1 MIVPCSPWGT
11 FSDVSRTSRLFSLKI
26 ARSRRSSADSSVSPF
41 GVTLPTRMS
50 PGRTS
55 APMRMMPRSSR
66 SCEQVGA
73 HVREVTGDLLLA
85 ELRVAGV
92 DLVLLDV
99 DRGERVVLH
108 EVLAEDDRVLEVVT
122 LPRHERDEEVLAER
136 ELAVLGRRAV
146 GDDLADL
153 DAVARVETTTRWL

>member
-66 SCEQVGA
+66 SFSRSGL
-73 HVREVTGDLLLA
+73 T
-85 ELRVAGV
+85 
-92 DLVLLDV
+92 
-99 DRGERVVLH
+99 
-108 EVLAEDDRVLEVVT
+108 
-122 LPRHERDEEVLAER
+122 
-136 ELAVLGRRAV
+136 LGRSRVISSLPSFVSRASTSYSSMWI
-146 GDDLADL
+146 
-153 DAVARVETTTRWL
+153 EESTSSFTRFWLRMIASSKL

>member
-26 ARSRRSSADSSVSPF
+26 ARSRRSSADSSVSPL

-66 SCEQVGA
+66 SFSRSGLTLG
-73 HVREVTGDLLLA
+73 RS
-85 ELRVAGV
+85 RVISSLPSFVSRASTSYSSMWI
-92 DLVLLDV
+92 D
-99 DRGERVVLH
+99 ERVVARALVGAV
-108 EVLAEDDRVLEVVT
+108 ELAQEVV
-122 LPRHERDEEVLAER
+122 LGAALVELHRDDV
-136 ELAVLGRRAV
+136 RRDLDDDTGLV
-146 GDDLADL
+146 GGDD
-153 DAVARVETTTRWL
+153 VT